1 MKKNTSN
8 SERDYY
14 ILGIHDGHN
23 CGAALSLNGKIIA
36 SISEERLTR
45 KKNDIGYPKKSINE
59 CLKLAGIDST
69 NLSDI
74 VFASNFMHEPSFLK
88 NITPWY
94 LVGKTDQDRDKS
106 VSEEYEKVVF
116 LRRKATLKP
125 SMTFVSPPVVEFFKQ
140 CKICIVGTGIL

>member
-8 SERDYY
+8 SNKNCY

-45 KKNDIGYPKKSINE
+45 KKNDVGYPKKSINE

-88 NITPWY
+88 DITPWY
-94 LVGKTDQDRDKS
+94 LVGKIDQDALVVNVQSPARSRCNRLATFRDYGPRTRKKGRSRRTPPS
-106 VSEEYEKVVF
+106 VDCLFY
-116 LRRKATLKP
+116 LNP
-125 SMTFVSPPVVEFFKQ
+125 
-140 CKICIVGTGIL
+140 